1 MPHSRSTLTLTEVIE
16 RMVAAGDGDEV
27 SGDELLEV
35 FGARTYGPLI
45 LVPSLLLVSPL
56 SAIPGFSTLM
66 GVTIVLIAGQMLLG
80 RPRPWLPGFL
90 LRRAIARAR
99 LERAAPVLR
108 RIARVA
114 DRLVHPRLQGLTGGW
129 GGRAIALAC
138 VCIGLVIPPMEV
150 LPMTSTTAGAV
161 VAVFALALTARDG
174 VLALLAASLAAAGAA
189 LGVGLF
195 A

>member
-1 MPHSRSTLTLTEVIE
+1 MPPSRTTLTLSEVIE
-16 RMVAAGDGDEV
+16 RMVAAGEGDEV

-35 FGARTYGPLI
+35 FGERTYGPLI

-66 GVTIVLIAGQMLLG
+66 GVAIVLISAQMLLG

-90 LRRAIARAR
+90 LRRGIGRAR
-99 LERAAPVLR
+99 LERSAPVLR
-108 RIARVA
+108 RIARLA
-114 DRLVHPRLQGLTGGW
+114 DRLIHPRLQGLTGGW

-138 VCIGLVIPPMEV
+138 VCVGLVIPPMEV

-174 VLALLAASLAAAGAA
+174 ALALVAAALASAGAA
-189 LGVGLF
+189 VGVGLL